1 MCLWYFLLLGLGM
14 IFVVRGIASSAKQGG
29 LILVGLVMI
38 GVSIFMFQDGSADLV
53 ASWFDQIT
61 GRKTS
66 SGINRY
72 HPL

>member
-1 MCLWYFLLLGLGM
+1 M
-14 IFVVRGIASSAKQGG
+14 RGIVSSAKQGG

-61 GRKTS
+61 GR
-66 SGINRY
+66 
-72 HPL
+72 